1 MTINLEMMKQLL
13 QEFAEKE
20 ALTNEEIKVVE
31 EQRLELEGR
40 IRKCQDR
47 LRLVSEDKVKI
58 SEMMKRYV
66 GAGAL
71 NGARSV
77 SAPAPMQNRAPVTPV
92 PSEAPQPRP
101 GRRAADASANMQP
114 QAAPAPAP
122 LPVPEPAFRAP
133 EPVAPPPPAASAA
146 LSPSHFFDE
155 PPAPPPA
162 PEPQPFASAQDLVGS
177 LANAAPAEQPPA
189 PPPVEAPPAAVSN
202 EPGAADE
209 PAPDDTVK
217 SINDALRGLFR

>member
-1 MTINLEMMKQLL
+1 MMKQLL

-31 EQRLELEGR
+31 EQRVELEGR
-40 IRKCQDR
+40 ILKCQDR

-58 SEMMKRYV
+58 SEMMQRYV

-71 NGARSV
+71 NGARSS
-77 SAPAPMQNRAPVTPV
+77 SAPRPMQNRSPVTPV
-92 PSEAPQPRP
+92 PVEAPQPRP
-101 GRRAADASANMQP
+101 GRRAADASASMQP
-114 QAAPAPAP
+114 QAAPPVAAPPPARTPAP
-122 LPVPEPAFRAP
+122 EQALRAP
-133 EPVAPPPPAASAA
+133 QPVAPPPPAASAA

-155 PPAPPPA
+155 PAPPPPA
-162 PEPQPFASAQDLVGS
+162 PEPKPFASAQDLVGG
-177 LANAAPAEQPPA
+177 LTGAAPAEQPPV
-189 PPPVEAPPAAVSN
+189 PPPLEAPPAAASN
-202 EPGAADE
+202 EPGASDE